1 MFSPCIRIPLA
12 GAGRK
17 SFHQQAVRLALLST
31 ALAGAALSAQTASA
45 DVITVDFSANP
56 LSVVPFNLGGVYLD
70 LVTGAASTSDTDVPG
85 FDINP
90 FFTGT
95 DGTPPTRFNLYT
107 PDFTGG
113 IVVAGV
119 IPGISA
125 QQLTFG
131 ATVGP
136 GLVYKNGA
144 VNATSG
150 STDIHYIGFR
160 FLNESTSIENYG
172 YIAVQQSVSP
182 AAAGSVRILGWA
194 YDNTG
199 AAITVSAVPEPAS
212 YAMFGAGLL
221 AVAALRRRRSGKA
234 ADSV

>member
-1 MFSPCIRIPLA
+1 MSTHNIHSLRDVPSHPSLLARIA
-12 GAGRK
+12 RA
-17 SFHQQAVRLALLST
+17 SALSVV
-31 ALAGAALSAQTASA
+31 LAGAALSAQTASA
-45 DVITVDFSANP
+45 HVVTVDFSGNP
-56 LSVVPFNLGGVYLD
+56 LSVVPFDLGGVYLN
-70 LVTGAASTSDTDVPG
+70 LATGGASTSDTDVPG
-85 FDINP
+85 WDINP
-90 FFTGT
+90 FFLISAG
-95 DGTPPTRFNLYT
+95 GPPPRFELYT

-125 QQLTFG
+125 QQLEFG

-144 VNATSG
+144 VNASSG

-160 FLNESTSIENYG
+160 FWNESTSAENYG

-182 AAAGSVRILGWA
+182 AAEGSVRILGWA

-199 AAITVSAVPEPAS
+199 AAITVSAVPEPAT

-221 AVAALRRRRSGKA
+221 AVAALRRRRLKHQG
-234 ADSV
+234 D